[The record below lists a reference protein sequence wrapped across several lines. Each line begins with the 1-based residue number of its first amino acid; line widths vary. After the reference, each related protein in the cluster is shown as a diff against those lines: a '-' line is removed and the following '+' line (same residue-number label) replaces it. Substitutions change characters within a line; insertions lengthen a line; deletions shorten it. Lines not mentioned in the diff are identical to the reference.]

1 LVVATTESN
10 TDSDSA
16 EEAVIRAREI
26 LSNATTRGAEVVV
39 ATILN
44 VASDMVRSVDAI
56 TSGRVAGVI
65 GTTNAV
71 TAGFLGGLA
80 STSLVVA
87 SGRPAAVSGSAWDGI
102 MDAHTVGARVNSAS
116 ISVIAIHF
124 RGLATKNR
132 VADGRVTR
140 TGVRAVGVH
149 RLAMK
154 ITNSTDTVAL
164 HTSSVSVAASKGA
177 TSRTR
182 QAIGKGGDGINYPTS
197 SGRIANVPR
206 ARSGSS
212 RTSPVNWSG
221 EATSIIVACPSSA
234 SVAGGAL
241 DTARDNVVIFAR
253 LNNALIN

>member
-26 LSNATTRGAEVVV
+26 LSNATTGGAEVVV

-44 VASDMVRSVDAI
+44 VASDMIRSVDAI

-65 GTTNAV
+65 GTTNAI

-102 MDAHTVGARVNSAS
+102 MDTYTVGARVNSAS
-116 ISVIAIHF
+116 ISVIAIQF

-149 RLAMK
+149 GLATI

-164 HTSSVSVAASKGA
+164 HALSVSIAAS
-177 TSRTR
+177 
-182 QAIGKGGDGINYPTS
+182 
-197 SGRIANVPR
+197 
-206 ARSGSS
+206 
-212 RTSPVNWSG
+212 
-221 EATSIIVACPSSA
+221 
-234 SVAGGAL
+234 
-241 DTARDNVVIFAR
+241 
-253 LNNALIN
+253 